1 MGALASITVLP
12 EVVRPAVT
20 KIGEMYDT
28 LASLET
34 LLTPHAMIPLEPRE
48 SDMPVVE
55 PKLRG
60 EPIGVRTRYTRHD
73 ETTVLHF
80 DGDAPLRAEHTDMPI
95 DDTEFVAA
103 GTAII
108 TTAEGLQNGE
118 QAYCQLFSGDSRVIA
133 VGYQGGLYT
142 YEPAL
147 GQGDNRGEWVR
158 IVTTSSESGLSS
170 HAMSTASWEDLVS
183 AKPDKLLIE
192 DVTSGTETLR
202 DLGYKPFGAILAST
216 RMPQEKEFT
225 FVPEDFAQTPQEV
238 IDYAKPYFITNE
250 GIVVDVQHLEAKADE
265 TLELFTQLLSQQA
278 SREAHPTATV
288 RYSVGDNAQF
298 TFELTPASLAPD
310 TIIDTTF
317 SVMNATSTLME
328 GVSQRYA
335 TEKMPFL
342 ATMSESSGMS
352 HEDLFTNTLGISN
365 MLALIKEYGL
375 AKTLQTKEDV
385 HALVEELKPR
395 LVSRVLARTA
405 KTHGVRSFDAPI
417 TAPLPG
423 GIYSLIPVKIDP
435 EDTTSPTRITTLL
448 RAADITTDN
457 PKVQFTPTHVPV
469 IQSTS
474 DHVLTKAG
482 L

>member
-1 MGALASITVLP
+1 
-12 EVVRPAVT
+12 
-20 KIGEMYDT
+20 
-28 LASLET
+28 
-34 LLTPHAMIPLEPRE
+34 MIPLEPRE
-48 SDMPVVE
+48 SDTPVVE

-60 EPIGVRTRYTRHD
+60 EPIGVHTRYTRHD

-80 DGDAPLRAEHTDMPI
+80 DGDGPLRAEHTDMPI
-95 DDTEFVAA
+95 EDTEFVAA

-118 QAYCQLFSGDSRVIA
+118 QTYCQLFTGDSRAVA
-133 VGYQGGLYT
+133 VGYEGGLYA
-142 YEPAL
+142 YEPVL

-158 IVTTSSESGLSS
+158 IITTSSESGLSS
-170 HAMSTASWEDLVS
+170 HAMSTASWGDLAS

-202 DLGYKPFGAILAST
+202 ELGYKPFGAILAST
-216 RMPQEKEFT
+216 RMPQRKEVT
-225 FVPEDFAQTPQEV
+225 FAPEDCAQTPQEI
-238 IDYAKPYFITNE
+238 IDRTKPYLITRD
-250 GIVVDVQHLEAKADE
+250 GIVVDLHHLEAKADE
-265 TLELFTQLLSQQA
+265 TLSVFVQLLSQQV
-278 SREAHPTATV
+278 SGEKHPTATV
-288 RYSVGDNAQF
+288 RYSAGSDAAYAF
-298 TFELTPASLAPD
+298 DIEPASLAPE
-310 TIIDTTF
+310 IIVGTTF

-335 TEKMPFL
+335 TEKMPLL

-352 HEDLFTNTLGISN
+352 HEDLFTNTLGISG

-375 AKTLQTKEDV
+375 AKTLQTREDT
-385 HALVEELKPR
+385 HALVEELKPQ
-395 LVSRVLARTA
+395 LVSHVLTQTA

-417 TAPLPG
+417 TATLPR

-448 RAADITTDN
+448 RAADITPDN
-457 PKVQFTPTHVPV
+457 PNVQFTPTHVPV
-469 IQSTS
+469 IQSTA
-474 DHVLTKAG
+474 DHVLAKAG